1 MNETRGLFM
10 SDTSQD
16 QLFSEDNDEL
26 IFAEEDD
33 SLFFA
38 ANDLERERF
47 PQDSWKLL
55 IVDDEVEIHDITKLA
70 LRDFTV
76 EGKSLTFLSAFSSQ
90 EAKQIIQDNSDVA
103 MILLD
108 VVMETEDA
116 GLEVV
121 KYIRDVL
128 KNHLVRIIL
137 RTGQPGQ
144 FPEDVVIINYD
155 INDYKSKTELTTQ
168 KLFTT
173 VVTTLR
179 VFRAFTTLEVSK
191 RELEK
196 VALENTQLYRQLE
209 EYSHTLEQKVIERTL
224 ELQVKNQ
231 QLKQEIQER
240 QRAEAALQ
248 KANQEL
254 QRLAI
259 LDSLTQIAN
268 RRRLDQYLGGEWLR
282 LQQEQKPLSLILCDV
297 DYFKLYNDTYGH
309 QAGDSCLKKVAGA
322 ISCAVQHPEDL
333 VARYGGEEFAV
344 VLSNTNLE
352 AANLVVDTIRM
363 EIQQLR
369 IAHSSS
375 LVSEYITV
383 SMGVVSLVPQ
393 KGLTVKLLIAAADKA
408 LYEAKQQG
416 RDRAIVYSC
425 EWESLKLSSLIE

>member
-1 MNETRGLFM
+1 MNEIGDLFM

-26 IFAEEDD
+26 IFAEEDE

-38 ANDLERERF
+38 ANDLEREKF

-55 IVDDEVEIHDITKLA
+55 IVDDEVEIHNITKLA

-76 EGKSLTFLSAFSSQ
+76 EGKNLTFLSAFSSQ
-90 EAKQIIQDNSDVA
+90 EAKQIIQANSDIA

-352 AANLVVDTIRM
+352 AANLVVDTIRS

>member
-1 MNETRGLFM
+1 M

-38 ANDLERERF
+38 ANDIEREKF

-55 IVDDEVEIHDITKLA
+55 IVDDEVEIHNITKLA

-90 EAKQIIQDNSDVA
+90 EAKQIIQDNSDIA

-352 AANLVVDTIRM
+352 AANLVVDTIRS

>member
-38 ANDLERERF
+38 ANDIEREKF

-55 IVDDEVEIHDITKLA
+55 IVDDEVEIHNITKLA

-90 EAKQIIQDNSDVA
+90 EAKQIIQENSDIA

-196 VALENTQLYRQLE
+196 VALENTQL
-209 EYSHTLEQKVIERTL
+209 
-224 ELQVKNQ
+224 
-231 QLKQEIQER
+231 
-240 QRAEAALQ
+240 
-248 KANQEL
+248 
-254 QRLAI
+254 
-259 LDSLTQIAN
+259 
-268 RRRLDQYLGGEWLR
+268 
-282 LQQEQKPLSLILCDV
+282 
-297 DYFKLYNDTYGH
+297 
-309 QAGDSCLKKVAGA
+309 
-322 ISCAVQHPEDL
+322 
-333 VARYGGEEFAV
+333 
-344 VLSNTNLE
+344 
-352 AANLVVDTIRM
+352 
-363 EIQQLR
+363 
-369 IAHSSS
+369 
-375 LVSEYITV
+375 
-383 SMGVVSLVPQ
+383 
-393 KGLTVKLLIAAADKA
+393 
-408 LYEAKQQG
+408 
-416 RDRAIVYSC
+416 
-425 EWESLKLSSLIE
+425 